1 MRKKSQARGRERE
14 GKARAQLKRLT
25 FWGHVAG
32 AVLHVPLVCLAAC
45 LAGCCLVALC
55 IVASAVWR
63 GLCVLP
69 GSNLA
74 AIMHES

>member
-1 MRKKSQARGRERE
+1 MRKKSQAGGRERE

-45 LAGCCLVALC
+45 LC
-55 IVASAVWR
+55 
-63 GLCVLP
+63 
-69 GSNLA
+69 LA
-74 AIMHES
+74 AALLHYALLPALSGGGYVSCLEAI

>member
-32 AVLHVPLVCLAAC
+32 AVLHVPLVCL
-45 LAGCCLVALC
+45 
-55 IVASAVWR
+55 
-63 GLCVLP
+63 P
-69 GSNLA
+69 GWLA
-74 AIMHES
+74 AALLHYALLPALSGGGYVSCLEAI